1 MVVTDCEINVQSYI
15 PYHAPVAH
23 MYTLYL
29 TNCST
34 CSHHIRNIAPA
45 RHSIYCVN
53 SYFCGQSLKLAF
65 NLKTFKKRCSRWF
78 DDGKGGR
85 AYLCKA
91 NFFSVLEKCCL
102 SP

>member
-23 MYTLYL
+23 MYTFYL

-45 RHSIYCVN
+45 RHSIYCAN

-65 NLKTFKKRCSRWF
+65 NIKTSKKGVPGGSTMER
-78 DDGKGGR
+78 GR

-91 NFFSVLEKCCL
+91 NFFTVS
-102 SP
+102 